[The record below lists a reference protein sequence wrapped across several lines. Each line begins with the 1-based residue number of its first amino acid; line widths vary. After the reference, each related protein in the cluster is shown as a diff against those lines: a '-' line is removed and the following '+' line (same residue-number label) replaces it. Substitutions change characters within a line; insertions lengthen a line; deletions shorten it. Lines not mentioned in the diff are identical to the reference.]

1 MDKTFRNTEFDNLV
15 NYSCYSN
22 SAATPQIIE
31 DSSDERSLASLIK
44 NDQLVQIRELKE
56 DKILIKMAIENTTK

>member
-1 MDKTFRNTEFDNLV
+1 MGVFRTKQE
-15 NYSCYSN
+15 
-22 SAATPQIIE
+22 IIE